1 MRWGSWVIPF
11 KGVYREGLLGNPV
24 LKVYNYMRRGSWII
38 PFEVFM
44 RRGSW
49 IIPFEVFYEAGK
61 LDNPV

>member
-1 MRWGSWVIPF
+1 
-11 KGVYREGLLGNPV
+11 
-24 LKVYNYMRRGSWII
+24 MRRGSWII